1 MTKPLTSLTSVA
13 ANFFFA
19 SRKAGVA
26 KHSRGPVN
34 MERLFKA
41 LLLACPIA
49 GVMSIGSIYDIANYY
64 SVAVDRPPLVAFIS
78 SRFTR
83 RNVEIRKLACW
94 GLGLAFIYFSMG
106 HVVQTNGMVEMLP
119 QWVPMRLPLVYVTG
133 VLEVAIAI
141 ALFIPA
147 YQSIASK
154 LAIVVFVAFFPANI
168 YAALNGVGLGGH
180 QWGPV
185 YLLIRGPLQIVLIAW
200 AYWLC
205 LGPHNKSAPA
215 HG

>member
-1 MTKPLTSLTSVA
+1 MISPIIILSLLIGPL
-13 ANFFFA
+13 
-19 SRKAGVA
+19 
-26 KHSRGPVN
+26 
-34 MERLFKA
+34 
-41 LLLACPIA
+41 
-49 GVMSIGSIYDIANYY
+49 
-64 SVAVDRPPLVAFIS
+64 LVAFIS